1 MHADGHKK
9 IFFIFMCAQVD
20 INKFFFISMCMH
32 EYLYRLKTYLR
43 DVM

>member
-1 MHADGHKK
+1 M
-9 IFFIFMCAQVD
+9 QVD
-20 INKFFFISMCMH
+20 INKFFFISMCMHVDVNKFFFISMCMH

>member
-1 MHADGHKK
+1 M
-9 IFFIFMCAQVD
+9 QVD
-20 INKFFFISMCMH
+20 INKFFFIPMCTQVDINKYLFISMCMH